1 MALINFPDGFLDLLK
16 LVIKEQPLTN
26 YEAKTDSELWDRWLR
41 IVFLGG
47 KRSDA
52 EVSYVLENM
61 KPITDTE
68 HVLKTN
74 GEDLQI
80 EMSKLLSRGIAAE
93 KNDYLQEMLKEM
105 QNEVFRIVASVKGS
119 ARYFQKNKVS
129 KKWLDEHTATK
140 DKTWELIEELVEDG
154 DVSNIKWTKVILWFH
169 SVGKAPDFCPP
180 SRQIKDFVNKDI
192 GPYYRF
198 YEDDKYFMKQMN
210 AIAEEA
216 CRKIKGATVRDVSRA
231 AFYYRC
237 MKGMFGGNPK
247 VFTPKFLLL
256 FMKKNKLTLD
266 KIAEMLADLKKK
278 EKLFKMLNPE

>member
-1 MALINFPDGFLDLLK
+1 
-16 LVIKEQPLTN
+16 
-26 YEAKTDSELWDRWLR
+26 WLR

-61 KPITDTE
+61 KSITDME

-93 KNDYLQEMLKEM
+93 KDEYLNEMLKEM

-129 KKWLDEHTATK
+129 KKWLDDKTGTK

-169 SVGKAPDFCPP
+169 AVGKAPDFCPP
-180 SRQIKDFVNKDI
+180 SRQVKDFVNKDI

-198 YEDDKYFMKQMN
+198 YEDDKYFMKQMD
-210 AIAEEA
+210 IITEEA
-216 CRKIKGATVRDVSRA
+216 RKTVKAATVRDISRA

-247 VFTPKFLLL
+247 LFTPKFLML

-266 KIAEMLADLKKK
+266 KLADMLADIKKK
-278 EKLFKMLNPE
+278 NKLFKMLNPE